1 MNNSRQKG
9 IVILFA
15 VLTIGLLIG
24 IGVAMSGLTQKQ
36 LVLSNI
42 GKQSQVAFYAADTGA
57 ECARYWD
64 SVHNS
69 FAATSTDAGGNEIFV
84 APKGSN
90 AISCNGEEPDAIN
103 FESEV
108 EGQENTKTTFQI
120 DISSPVGFVA
130 QYNYCAKVEVV
141 KMIQQGLVIGT
152 TIESRGY
159 NLPCVA
165 PNSSRKVERAV
176 RLTY

>member
-69 FAATSTDAGGNEIFV
+69 FAATSTDINGKEIFV

-90 AISCNGEEPDAIN
+90 AIFCDGKKPKDIN
-103 FESEV
+103 FGPEV
-108 EGQENTKTTFQI
+108 EGQENTKTSFQF
-120 DISSPVGFVA
+120 DIVAPTGFDPK
-130 QYNYCAKVEVV
+130 YNYCTKVEIT
-141 KMIQQGLVIGT
+141 KIIQQGLVVGT

-159 NLPCVA
+159 NLPCGA
-165 PNSSRKVERAV
+165 ANTSRKVERAV